1 MDKSQGQYV
10 KWNKSEKNRYHMTS
24 PYVVWI
30 FFKKKESF
38 IIIEKKIV
46 VAPGGRRGREQMG
59 KGNIKKFKNG

>member
-1 MDKSQGQYV
+1 
-10 KWNKSEKNRYHMTS
+10 MTS